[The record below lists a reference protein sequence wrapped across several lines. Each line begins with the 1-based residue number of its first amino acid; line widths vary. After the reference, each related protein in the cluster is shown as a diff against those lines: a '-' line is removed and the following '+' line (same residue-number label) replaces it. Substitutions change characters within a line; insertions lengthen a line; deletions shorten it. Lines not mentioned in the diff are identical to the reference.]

1 MSTHYTGTDTERL
14 ALDAYI
20 KLSRSA
26 EVVSQNINDHLREY
40 DLTLSQF
47 GVIEALYHLGSLQT
61 GELGAKILK
70 SSGNM
75 TLVIDNL
82 VKRGLV
88 KRRRREDD
96 RRVIEVSLTE
106 SGQTLITKIWPTH
119 LQGVVSTFDTL
130 TAEEQET
137 LAQLCRKLGLAQ
149 ME

>member
-1 MSTHYTGTDTERL
+1 MSTHYEGNETEKR
-14 ALDAYI
+14 ALDVYI

-26 EVVSQNINDHLREY
+26 DVVSQNINDHLRDY
-40 DLTLSQF
+40 DLTFSQF
-47 GVIEALYHLGSLQT
+47 GVIEALHHLGSLQT
-61 GELGAKILK
+61 GELGSKILK

-106 SGQTLITKIWPTH
+106 SGQTLIAKIWPKH
-119 LQGVVSTFDTL
+119 LQGVVDTFSTL
-130 TAEEQET
+130 TAAEQET
-137 LAQLCRKLGLAQ
+137 LAKLCRKLGLAQ
-149 ME
+149 TE